1 MNNLY
6 TYQTYQYNAA
16 ERQEKAR
23 QQQRAQEIKP
33 QSDDLKQNKRNK
45 QS

>member
-6 TYQTYQYNAA
+6 TYQTYQYDAA

-23 QQQRAQEIKP
+23 QQQRAQELKP
-33 QSDDLKQNKRNK
+33 KTDDRKQNQRGK
-45 QS
+45 